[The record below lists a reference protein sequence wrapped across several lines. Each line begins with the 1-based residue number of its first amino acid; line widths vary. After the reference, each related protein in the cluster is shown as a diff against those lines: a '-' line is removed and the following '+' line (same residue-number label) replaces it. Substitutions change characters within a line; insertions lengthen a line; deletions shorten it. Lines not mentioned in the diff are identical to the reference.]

1 MGLQAGLLHA
11 VVTGVTPVNPGE
23 RWTFAATQ
31 LTRVAIPVFAA
42 GVVEAGVEL
51 AELYPRRAFFVE
63 GRPAGMETVFT
74 QPALGVTGFVGAG
87 MRWR

>member
-1 MGLQAGLLHA
+1 
-11 VVTGVTPVNPGE
+11 
-23 RWTFAATQ
+23 
-31 LTRVAIPVFAA
+31 LTRVAIPVLGA

-51 AELYPRRAFFVE
+51 AELFPRRAVFVE